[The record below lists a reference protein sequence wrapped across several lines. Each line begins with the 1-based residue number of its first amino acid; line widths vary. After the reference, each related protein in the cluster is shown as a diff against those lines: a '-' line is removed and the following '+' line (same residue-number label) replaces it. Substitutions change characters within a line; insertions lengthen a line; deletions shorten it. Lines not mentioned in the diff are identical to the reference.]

1 MCLKMSKFIGSR
13 KDLIKNYGNFIVKAT
28 KGTGI
33 LPGTLITQLI
43 VESQGKIGGVNM
55 VGGSSLSRNANN
67 YFGIKASSNWN
78 SAKYAANTVEYINGM
93 KLTTTDYFRKYNSIE
108 ESILDYIK
116 FLKSNPRYKDFGV
129 FAQSNV
135 ENQLKAMQKAGYA
148 TNPSYAQLL
157 ISVYTPLKSEIEAI
171 KPTFPLKKVLTITS
185 ILSISYAIIQ
195 KFRN

>member
-13 KDLIKNYGNFIVKAT
+13 KDLIKNYGNFIIKAT

-43 VESQGKIGGVNM
+43 IESSGKIGGVNM
-55 VGGSSLSRNANN
+55 VGGSTLSRNANN
-67 YFGIKASSNWN
+67 YFGIKASSNWKG
-78 SAKYAANTVEYINGM
+78 AKYAANTVEYINGM

-116 FLKSNPRYKDFGV
+116 FLKENPRYVKV
-129 FAQSNV
+129 FHATSV
-135 ENQLKAMQKAGYA
+135 EDQFERLQRAGYA
-148 TNPSYAQLL
+148 TNPNYAKFL